1 MSATLRTT
9 NTYRSPGA
17 VRVGQ
22 GGAQL
27 NSGMPAV
34 RLGHVDA
41 VGVQHLTPRQAEV
54 LRLLA
59 RGWTDA
65 QIADELFL
73 SRRTVHAH
81 LREIFRKLGVSHR
94 SAATRYAIEH
104 GLA

>member
-1 MSATLRTT
+1 MSATLRSTE
-9 NTYRSPGA
+9 TYRSPGA
-17 VRVGQ
+17 TGVGQ

-27 NSGMPAV
+27 DSGMPSV
-34 RLGHVDA
+34 RVRHVEA
-41 VGVQHLTPRQAEV
+41 GVNHLTPRQGEV

-94 SAATRYAIEH
+94 SAATRFAIEH

>member
-1 MSATLRTT
+1 VSATLRTT
-9 NTYRSPGA
+9 ETYRSPGA
-17 VRVGQ
+17 MRVGQ

-27 NSGMPAV
+27 GSGMPSV
-34 RLGHVDA
+34 RLGHVEA
-41 VGVQHLTPRQAEV
+41 VGVNHLTPRQGEV

-94 SAATRYAIEH
+94 SAATRFAIEH

>member
-1 MSATLRTT
+1 MGGTLRKTD
-9 NTYRSPGA
+9 TYRSPG
-17 VRVGQ
+17 VMSVGK

-27 NSGMPAV
+27 DSGMPAV
-34 RLGHVDA
+34 RLGQVDT
-41 VGVQHLTPRQAEV
+41 VGVQYLTPRQAEV

-65 QIADELFL
+65 QADELFL

>member
-1 MSATLRTT
+1 MIAAPSGDDR
-9 NTYRSPGA
+9 GA
-17 VRVGQ
+17 R
-22 GGAQL
+22 GASL
-27 NSGMPAV
+27 ESGRRAV
-34 RLGHVDA
+34 RLEHLGTVD
-41 VGVQHLTPRQAEV
+41 VDVHHLTPRQAEV

-65 QIADELFL
+65 QIAAELFL

>member
-1 MSATLRTT
+1 M
-9 NTYRSPGA
+9 
-17 VRVGQ
+17 GQ

-27 NSGMPAV
+27 DTGVPAV
-34 RLGHVDA
+34 RVGHLDA
-41 VGVQHLTPRQAEV
+41 VGAHHLTPRQAEV

-65 QIADELFL
+65 QIAGELFL

>member
-9 NTYRSPGA
+9 NILRSPGA
-17 VRVGQ
+17 MSVGQ

-27 NSGMPAV
+27 DSGMPPVGV
-34 RLGHVDA
+34 RHVDA
-41 VGVQHLTPRQAEV
+41 VGVHHLTPRQAEV

>member
-1 MSATLRTT
+1 M
-9 NTYRSPGA
+9 
-17 VRVGQ
+17 GQ
-22 GGAQL
+22 GGASSD
-27 NSGMPAV
+27 SGTQVV
-34 RLGHVDA
+34 REVSVDSVA
-41 VGVQHLTPRQAEV
+41 EPHLTPRQAEV
-54 LRLLA
+54 LRLLS

>member
-1 MSATLRTT
+1 LFVAQGAASSESDLRE
-9 NTYRSPGA
+9 
-17 VRVGQ
+17 
-22 GGAQL
+22 
-27 NSGMPAV
+27 
-34 RLGHVDA
+34 
-41 VGVQHLTPRQAEV
+41 VGVANVDSVSEHHLTPRQAEV

>member
-1 MSATLRTT
+1 MS
-9 NTYRSPGA
+9 
-17 VRVGQ
+17 VGQ
-22 GGAQL
+22 GGASSD
-27 NSGMPAV
+27 SGTQVVREVAV
-34 RLGHVDA
+34 DSVLEH
-41 VGVQHLTPRQAEV
+41 HLTPRQAEV

-81 LREIFRKLGVSHR
+81 LREIFRKLNVSHR

-104 GLA
+104 GLS

>member
-1 MSATLRTT
+1 M
-9 NTYRSPGA
+9 NTSTQAAGIA
-17 VRVGQ
+17 D
-22 GGAQL
+22 
-27 NSGMPAV
+27 
-34 RLGHVDA
+34 VDSVA
-41 VGVQHLTPRQAEV
+41 EHHLTPRQAEV

-65 QIADELFL
+65 QIAAELFL

>member
-1 MSATLRTT
+1 MSATLRSTE
-9 NTYRSPGA
+9 TYGSPRARGA
-17 VRVGQ
+17 GQ

-27 NSGMPAV
+27 DSGMPSIPV
-34 RLGHVDA
+34 RHVD
-41 VGVQHLTPRQAEV
+41 VGANHLTPRQGEV

-65 QIADELFL
+65 QIANELVL
-73 SRRTVHAH
+73 SPRTVHAH

-94 SAATRYAIEH
+94 SAATRFAIEH

>member
-1 MSATLRTT
+1 
-9 NTYRSPGA
+9 
-17 VRVGQ
+17 
-22 GGAQL
+22 
-27 NSGMPAV
+27 
-34 RLGHVDA
+34 
-41 VGVQHLTPRQAEV
+41 LTPRQAEV

>member
-1 MSATLRTT
+1 VSATLRTT
-9 NTYRSPGA
+9 ETYRSPGA
-17 VRVGQ
+17 MSVGQ

-27 NSGMPAV
+27 DSGMPAV
-34 RLGHVDA
+34 RLGHVDT
-41 VGVQHLTPRQAEV
+41 VGVHHLTPRQAEV

>member
-1 MSATLRTT
+1 M
-9 NTYRSPGA
+9 
-17 VRVGQ
+17 GQ

-27 NSGMPAV
+27 DTGTPAV
-34 RLGHVDA
+34 RVGHVDA
-41 VGVQHLTPRQAEV
+41 VGAHHLTPRQAEV

-65 QIADELFL
+65 QIAGELFL